1 MQAKRLLNLV
11 SDKLHT
17 LPLVV
22 LYLTDGC
29 NSRCVTCDIWRNPR
43 RNMRKELVDDIA
55 GSVEELG
62 IRWLL
67 LSGGEAMQHPHWP
80 EIARRFRDQG
90 VYVMLLTNGLLVRKQ
105 AEEVAASVDELIIS
119 LDGGNAATY
128 DAIRGVDAFDLLLD
142 GIRAVRALGTPV
154 ATRTTI
160 QRANFRE
167 IPQIIEAAKSVDVNR
182 ISFLTVDVSNEYAF
196 GSRFPNVE
204 FASPPLHTMER
215 GLGGEVNTIPLVA
228 TMGAGA
234 PPEHG
239 PAATALTP
247 DDVIELGHILDEV
260 ESRYAA
266 DFASGLIAESPD
278 KLRRMVD
285 YFGALHGDVDF
296 PRVRCNSP
304 HVSTVIEVDG
314 TLRPCYFLPSYG
326 QLRGSKLSHAINTPA
341 AQALRQ
347 AYRTGK
353 RPECERCVCP
363 LYKGPR
369 ALMRM

>member
-105 AEEVAASVDELIIS
+105 AEEVAASVDELIVS

-167 IPQIIEAAKSVDVNR
+167 IPQIVEAAKSVDVNR

-196 GSRFPNVE
+196 GSRFP
-204 FASPPLHTMER
+204 TMEPV
-215 GLGGEVNTIPLVA
+215 GTTHVSSAFSEVIPLVA

-247 DDVIELGHILDEV
+247 DDVTELAQILDEV
-260 ESRYAA
+260 ESRFAP
-266 DFASGLIAESPD
+266 DFASGLIAESPE

-285 YFGALHGDVDF
+285 YFGALHHQADF